1 MVKTT
6 NQIGIQPVSHGMKKL
21 SNFGG
26 FILCLVLVGKNDDR
40 QIWGTIRRPAIQN
53 VVPGGSQNVFVAR
66 VFKHPVLWIKDFG
79 LLFLRLDKLT
89 AMENYHL

>member
-1 MVKTT
+1 MTIK
-6 NQIGIQPVSHGMKKL
+6 
-21 SNFGG
+21 FGVPLG
-26 FILCLVLVGKNDDR
+26 VR
-40 QIWGTIRRPAIQN
+40 QSKH
-53 VVPGGSQNVFVAR
+53 VVPGGSQNVFVAC